1 MDLKTLLDTPP
12 WDWPKDAGRLFQRT
26 LIDQRA
32 NESDRLV
39 AAELAGDFTVIND
52 DLADALLTVVCS
64 ADEPEQLRARA
75 AISLGPVLEQAETD
89 GFEDSEMD
97 GFEDSGDVP
106 ITEGMFR
113 NIQDSLEKVYLDDST
128 PKEVRRRSLEASV
141 RAAKTWHQDAIRSAY
156 ASGDKEWMLTAV
168 FSMRWVRGFE
178 AQILLALK
186 NHDPEIHF
194 QAVNAAGNW
203 ELDAAWSHIVE
214 LVNDA
219 HSPKPLLLA
228 AIGAVGSI
236 RPAEAREILVELAD
250 SDDEEIAE
258 AVNEAMAMA
267 DVPAGQEDDEED
279 EWIN

>member
-1 MDLKTLLDTPP
+1 MFRKI
-12 WDWPKDAGRLFQRT
+12 

-32 NESDRLV
+32 DESDRLV
-39 AAELAGDFTVIND
+39 AAELAGDFTVIDD
-52 DLADALLTVVCS
+52 DLVDMLLTVVRS
-64 ADEPEQLRARA
+64 ADEPEQLRAKA
-75 AISLGPVLEQAETD
+75 AISLGPVLQQAETD
-89 GFEDSEMD
+89 GFEDPD
-97 GFEDSGDVP
+97 DVP
-106 ITEGMFR
+106 ITERTFR
-113 NIQDSLEKVYLDDST
+113 NIQDSLEKIYLDNST
-128 PKEVRRRSLEASV
+128 PKEVRRRILEASV
-141 RAAKTWHQDAIRSAY
+141 RAPQTWHQDAIRSAY

-168 FSMRWVRGFE
+168 FSMRWVRGFD

-267 DVPAGQEDDEED
+267 DVPAEQEDDEED